1 MKPFIAL
8 IAVGL
13 LFASAA
19 TAREGRD
26 MLRDEIVFCSQFV
39 ISDTDPAVVLDFM
52 RECCA
57 YSRNLGDCRM
67 YEWEVLGKFPGR

>member
-1 MKPFIAL
+1 MKSFIAL

-13 LFASAA
+13 LFSSAA
-19 TAREGRD
+19 TAKEARD

-39 ISDTDPAVVLDFM
+39 ISDPDPVVLLDFM

-57 YSRNLGDCRM
+57 YSRNTGDCRM
-67 YEWEVLGKFPGR
+67 YEWEVLRQSGR

>member
-1 MKPFIAL
+1 MKTFIGL
-8 IAVGL
+8 IAVSV

-19 TAREGRD
+19 AARNARD

-39 ISDTDPAVVLDFM
+39 IADPDPVVVLDFM

-57 YSRNLGDCRM
+57 YSRNIRDCRM
-67 YEWEVLGKFPGR
+67 YEWEVSRGSTGR

>member
-26 MLRDEIVFCSQFV
+26 TLRDEIVFCSQFV
-39 ISDTDPAVVLDFM
+39 ISDADPVMLLEFM

-57 YSRNLGDCRM
+57 YSRNVGDCHM
-67 YEWEVLGKFPGR
+67 YEWEGLRKSSGR

>member
-1 MKPFIAL
+1 MKSFIAL

-19 TAREGRD
+19 TAMEARD
-26 MLRDEIVFCSQFV
+26 MLRSEIVFCSQFV
-39 ISDTDPAVVLDFM
+39 LSDTDPVVMLDFM

-57 YSRNLGDCRM
+57 YSRNIGDCRM
-67 YEWEVLGKFPGR
+67 YEWEVLRKSSGR

>member
-8 IAVGL
+8 IVVCLAFV
-13 LFASAA
+13 SAA
-19 TAREGRD
+19 TARTARD

-39 ISDTDPAVVLDFM
+39 ISDPEPVVVLDFM

-57 YSRNLGDCRM
+57 YSRNIRDCRM
-67 YEWEVLGKFPGR
+67 YEWEVSRGSTGR